1 MESGRWASR
10 GPGIPLSLHRAA
22 RSFQTG
28 IQARIARTF
37 RYESVTV
44 IHLILCWH
52 FHQPDYRAESGEFFM
67 PWTYLHALKDYA
79 DMAAHLEAH
88 PQMRAV
94 VNFVPTLLEQLD
106 DYADQ
111 FRTGRLRDPMLAR
124 LIDPDLD
131 ALRGEARCRFV
142 QDCFHLNAPTMLDP
156 FPGYRRL
163 RTLWQAACEDE
174 DAPASNYL
182 SGQYLA
188 DLVTWYHLAWTGET
202 LRRDNPWLLQ
212 LLDKGAGFSL
222 EDRRRLF
229 ELVGETISNLVD
241 RYRQLAER
249 GQIELSTTP
258 HSHPLGPL
266 LVDFGSA
273 REALPGTPLPECRG
287 YPDGAARLKVHVEA
301 AQAVHR
307 MHFGRGAEGGWPA
320 EGAVSEPVLRLFGE
334 CGMRWVASGEA
345 VLRNCLK
352 AAGRETGEPGHWLAR
367 PWWLP
372 GAGTAVFFRDDGL
385 SDLIGFDYKGWFA
398 KDAVR
403 HFVHT
408 LEERYRA
415 VAADDPVVSI
425 ILDGE
430 NAWEYYP
437 YNGWYFLNELYQAL
451 IDHPSIHPTTFS
463 EYLELYP
470 ERRDGL
476 PGLTAGSWVYGDF
489 STWIGDAAK
498 NRAWDL
504 LCAAK
509 RCHDRV
515 LAERQDIGPDRR
527 QAIEAHLRSCESSD
541 WFWWFGDYNPR
552 KSVEAFD
559 RLFRAKLRALYELL
573 ETPPP
578 LDLDAPICHGG
589 GEPEAGGSMRRSG

>member
-1 MESGRWASR
+1 M
-10 GPGIPLSLHRAA
+10 
-22 RSFQTG
+22 
-28 IQARIARTF
+28 
-37 RYESVTV
+37 

-52 FHQPDYRAESGEFFM
+52 FHQPDYRAESGEYFL

-106 DYADQ
+106 DYAQ
-111 FRTGRLRDPMLAR
+111 QLRTGQVRDPMLAR

-174 DAPASNYL
+174 DAPASYYL

-202 LRRDNPWLLQ
+202 LRRQHPWLLHM
-212 LLDKGAGFSL
+212 LDKGSGYTL
-222 EDRRRLF
+222 EERQRLF
-229 ELVGETISNLVD
+229 ALIGETIGGLIE
-241 RYRQLAER
+241 RYRRLAER
-249 GQIELSTTP
+249 GQIELSVTP
-258 HSHPLGPL
+258 HSHPLAPL
-266 LVDFGSA
+266 LLDFACA
-273 REALPGTPLPECRG
+273 REALPGVSLPACAA
-287 YPDGAARLKVHVEA
+287 YPGGAARLDVHIDA
-301 AQAVHR
+301 AKAAHQER
-307 MHFGRGAEGGWPA
+307 FGRPTQGFWPA
-320 EGAVSEPVLRLFGE
+320 EGGMSEAVWRRFGAH
-334 CGMRWVASGEA
+334 GARWVASGEA
-345 VLRNCLK
+345 VLRNSLK
-352 AAGRETGEPGHWLAR
+352 ASGREIGPPSAWLAR
-367 PWWLP
+367 PWRLT
-372 GAGTAVFFRDDGL
+372 GVDTVCFFRDDGL

-403 HFVHT
+403 HFLHA
-408 LEERYRA
+408 LEDRYRE
-415 VAADDPVVSI
+415 AADQEPVVTI
-425 ILDGE
+425 LLDGE

-437 YNGWYFLNELYQAL
+437 YNGWYFLNELYAAL
-451 IDHPSIHPTTFS
+451 SEHPSIRPTTFS
-463 EYLELYP
+463 AYLERYP
-470 ERRDGL
+470 ERVAQL
-476 PGLTAGSWVYGDF
+476 PQLVAGSWVYGDF

-509 RCHDRV
+509 RCHDEV
-515 LAERQDIGPDRR
+515 LAQRTDFNAARR
-527 QAIEAHLRSCESSD
+527 EAIEAHLRACESSD

-552 KSVEAFD
+552 KSVTAFD
-559 RLFRAKLRALYELL
+559 RLFRAKLKALYALL
-573 ETPPP
+573 EVPPP
-578 LDLDAPICHGG
+578 QTLDTPICHGG
-589 GEPEAGGSMRRSG
+589 GEPEAGGSMRRSA